1 MFLFLA
7 GCLALGYA
15 GWGIAG
21 AVHLGPPAE
30 EREQRNSQNSQ
41 LGGFFPS
48 GLGNLLQ
55 LSEADAG
62 PCDSPWCE
70 VAHDAS
76 KHKPHPQTSPGAV
89 PALEGALGSPLPTL
103 QAEPMFP
110 GWVLCVSR
118 RSVPRLGS
126 PKAQIFLPNVT
137 PDLEMPVHWESQL
150 FLGCHSLVRE
160 SETSF
165 CTDEGCG

>member
-41 LGGFFPS
+41 LRGFFPS

-70 VAHDAS
+70 VAHDAP

-126 PKAQIFLPNVT
+126 PKAQSPK
-137 PDLEMPVHWESQL
+137 SQR
-150 FLGCHSLVRE
+150 F
-160 SETSF
+160 SF
-165 CTDEGCG
+165 PMLHQTWRCLSTGNHNFFWAAIPW